1 MNPLSVSALSASM
14 FLAHLIL
21 ALFVLKRVS
30 IKLADTSIGQA
41 IAWLVH

>member
-21 ALFVLKRVS
+21 ALFVLKLG
-30 IKLADTSIGQA
+30 LAFAMLGLFA
-41 IAWLVH
+41 LAWWL